1 MYTSVQYPDTIEPQ
15 VQFIEETA
23 PEDIVEKTIE
33 KLHAGVSIKEM
44 CTASA
49 LAVVRSSEM
58 PFFVNGQWG
67 HHGGHMHPV
76 SGIHA
81 VKEISSRLSGDNR
94 FLPVVQ
100 NVALSNKHIHHPSMG
115 PYVLPAFEPLDAGG
129 VEETKGAFLDAVRRG
144 SVNDADHHFL
154 WLVQNILHEEA
165 LDILLTVATLKNLV
179 DDHKFI
185 YPIYTWRLLEWLDW
199 EHLQVLTRGPVRYIS
214 QPPSAK
220 PVQEIN
226 ELIEKYQLLSTP
238 LRQTTGADETD
249 AIVRLRAGLNDC
261 AFTDIPETTAKVLA
275 DGLSLEGAGEALSL
289 AASDLFLRLDTS
301 NPMDVHMHTGV
312 NARRHVLRVNG
323 ICKEN
328 KILALLLWN
337 SGPEVRNA
345 QGRIDDGPYPSPDA
359 VAATSQQSQSQLL
372 PAIEEAIAANDVDGA
387 AALTAKYGELEHE
400 PETLITRL
408 TEIVCRDN
416 ATEMH
421 ALKHHQA
428 TVEEFQTTRS
438 PFRSRHLVAA
448 AKAAAISYGTAQE
461 VYERAQQFLNN

>member
-129 VEETKGAFLDAVRRG
+129 VEETKQAFLDAVRRG

-154 WLVQNILHEEA
+154 WLVQNIPHEEA

-220 PVQEIN
+220 PVQEIAD
-226 ELIEKYQLLSTP
+226 LIEKYHLLSTP
-238 LRQTTGADETD
+238 LRQTTGAYETD
-249 AIVRLRAGLNDC
+249 AIVRLRTGLNDC
-261 AFTDIPETTAKVLA
+261 AFTDIPETTAKALA

-289 AASDLFLRLDTS
+289 AASDLFLCLDTS
-301 NPMDVHMHTGV
+301 NPMDVHMHTGI

-359 VAATSQQSQSQLL
+359 VAAAPQQSQSQLL
-372 PAIEEAIAANDVDGA
+372 SAIEDAIAANDVDGA
-387 AALTAKYGELEHE
+387 ATLTAKYGELEHE
-400 PETLITRL
+400 PQVLITRL

-448 AKAAAISYGTAQE
+448 SKAAAISYGTAQE
-461 VYERAQQFLNN
+461 VYERAKQFLNN

>member
-81 VKEISSRLSGDNR
+81 VKEISSRLSGDNC

-144 SVNDADHHFL
+144 SVNDADHYFL
-154 WLVQNILHEEA
+154 WLVQNIPHEEA

-238 LRQTTGADETD
+238 LRQTTGVDETD
-249 AIVRLRAGLNDC
+249 AIVRLRTGLNDC
-261 AFTDIPETTAKVLA
+261 AFTDIPETTAKALA
-275 DGLSLEGAGEALSL
+275 NGLSLEGAGEALSI

-359 VAATSQQSQSQLL
+359 VATIPQQGQSQLL
-372 PAIEEAIAANDVDGA
+372 SAIEEAIAANDVDEA
-387 AALTAKYGELEHE
+387 ATLTAKYGELEHE
-400 PETLITRL
+400 PQAVITRL

-428 TVEEFQTTRS
+428 TVEEFQTTRP
-438 PFRSRHLVAA
+438 PFRCRHLVAA

>member
-15 VQFIEETA
+15 VQFVEETA

-129 VEETKGAFLDAVRRG
+129 VEETRQAFLDAVRRG

-154 WLVQNILHEEA
+154 WLVQNIPHEEA

-220 PVQEIN
+220 PVQEIT

-238 LRQTTGADETD
+238 LCQTTGADETD
-249 AIVRLRAGLNDC
+249 AIVRLRIGLNDC
-261 AFTDIPETTAKVLA
+261 AFDDIPETTAKALA
-275 DGLSLEGAGEALSL
+275 EGLSLEGTGEALSL

-359 VAATSQQSQSQLL
+359 VAATSKQDQEQLVS
-372 PAIEEAIAANDVDGA
+372 AIEEAIAANDVDGA
-387 AALTAKYGELEHE
+387 ATLTAKYGELEHD
-400 PETLITRL
+400 PQILIARL

-428 TVEEFQTTRS
+428 TVEEFQTTRP

-461 VYERAQQFLNN
+461 VYERAKQFLNN